1 MLCLLAGAVVANLGT
16 GALTLTWRHSV
27 EKILWAEDWR
37 QVPDGL
43 SLDAARVRGSGAGM
57 DPPPE
62 AVLRDG
68 SWTWHPRLPVL
79 PEIVL
84 RRSGYTAD
92 YRVCRG
98 AQCRPMSDF
107 VGMQA
112 DPVTLKPCP
121 PDAPAPADPG
131 APQPPAAAP

>member
-1 MLCLLAGAVVANLGT
+1 MLCLLAGALVANLGT
-16 GALTLTWRHSV
+16 GSLSLTWRHSV

-37 QVPDGL
+37 EVPGGL
-43 SLDAARVRGSGAGM
+43 TLDAARVRGSGAGM

-79 PEIVL
+79 PEVVL

-92 YRVCRG
+92 YQVCRG
-98 AQCRPMSDF
+98 TRCRPMSDL

-121 PDAPAPADPG
+121 LGTPTPAGPG
-131 APQPPAAAP
+131 GAQPPAASP